1 MAFKKA
7 FMECKPTI
15 LEPIV
20 LLTVT
25 VPDEFMGDVMGDI
38 SSRRGKLL
46 GTESKGKKQVIKAH
60 VPQVEILSYA
70 PVLTSMTGGRGSF
83 SLEFARYDE
92 APPQVREKVV
102 ADYKP
107 KEEEA

>member
-1 MAFKKA
+1 
-7 FMECKPTI
+7 
-15 LEPIV
+15 
-20 LLTVT
+20 
-25 VPDEFMGDVMGDI
+25 MGDI

-46 GTESKGKKQVIKAH
+46 GTEARGKKQVIKAH

-92 APPQVREKVV
+92 APPLVRDKVV

-107 KEEEA
+107 RDEEG